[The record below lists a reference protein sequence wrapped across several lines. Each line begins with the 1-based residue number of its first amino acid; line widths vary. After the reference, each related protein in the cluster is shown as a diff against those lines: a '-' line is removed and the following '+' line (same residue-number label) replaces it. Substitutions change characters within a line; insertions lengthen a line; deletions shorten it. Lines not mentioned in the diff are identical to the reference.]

1 MVTKARS
8 SQLATVDPLYTGSE
22 VGKDSRIA
30 KYAQDRDYVDRDTTS
45 RLRSVMSINQ
55 CPE

>member
-8 SQLATVDPLYTGSE
+8 SQLAAVDPLSTGSE

-45 RLRSVMSINQ
+45 RLRSVMPINQ
-55 CPE
+55 CLE